1 MSITPFPTSAG
12 PLLAETLLAQTETVA
27 EAAIAWPMITLV
39 VGIVSVLGMIIGLRM
54 NAFLALIISAIIISL
69 MVGGDPAT
77 RLDAVVSAFGISAG
91 GIGIVIAMAA
101 IIGKCMLDNGSADR
115 IVRWAVGITG
125 ESKASIGLMGSG
137 FLLAIP
143 VFFDTVFYLL
153 VPLARSLYRQTQK
166 NYLRYLMAIATG
178 GAITHT
184 LVPPTPGPLLV
195 SANLGVDVGLM
206 IIVGILVAAPS
217 ALVGLAFSVYLDHRM
232 PIEMRPLGPNDT
244 GNAPAINEDRMPSLL
259 VAVLPVVLPVLLIGA
274 GTLAMTRADREDRA
288 QIVASDL
295 TDIDAVAQRFSAA
308 DPSSPEGRLA
318 NSKALTQQQRE
329 ILTGAAWGGGQTL
342 DQSQR
347 EQFVAALDRALLERK
362 WYDAQVWK
370 NVTLSPL
377 SQSLLKKDQLRIKP
391 VERRRMNRSLMEDL
405 MPDMIAKHQWDSPA
419 RKLADDLALWSNPN
433 LALLLSAIVAMITLV
448 WVKRMSL
455 QQLAIDVEEA
465 LMSGGVIILI
475 TAAGGAFG
483 AMLTAAQIGP
493 AIESMFA
500 RASGG
505 AGIGLLL
512 LGFVISAVLKIAQG
526 SSTVAM
532 IVASS
537 MMGAIL
543 TATTPNFNPVYIATA
558 VGSGSLIGSWMND
571 SGFWVFAKMGGLT
584 EAESLRSWTPLL
596 LVLGVSGLVFTI
608 LLSQV
613 WPMN

>member
-1 MSITPFPTSAG
+1 MSIPPFLITSG
-12 PLLAETLLAQTETVA
+12 PVLAEMLLAQA
-27 EAAIAWPMITLV
+27 EIVSDVAIAWPMITLV

-69 MVGGDPAT
+69 MVGGDPAA
-77 RLDAVVSAFGISAG
+77 RLDAVVSAFGSSAG

-125 ESKASIGLMGSG
+125 EGKASIGLMGSG

-153 VPLARSLYRQTQK
+153 VPLARSLHRQTQK

-206 IIVGILVAAPS
+206 MIVGILVAAPS
-217 ALVGLAFSVYLDHRM
+217 AIIGLAFAVYLDHRM
-232 PIEMRPLGPNDT
+232 PIEMRPLGPSDT
-244 GNAPAINEDRMPSLL
+244 GVAKSIAEDRMPALL
-259 VAVLPVVLPVLLIGA
+259 VAVLPVVLPVLMIGA

-288 QIVASDL
+288 RIVASDL
-295 TDIDAVAQRFSAA
+295 TDIDALAQRLSTA
-308 DPSSPEGRLA
+308 DPASPEGRLA
-318 NSKALTQQQRE
+318 NSRALTEQQRE
-329 ILTGAAWGGGQTL
+329 LLSGGAL
-342 DQSQR
+342 DVNQSLDESQR
-347 EQFVAALDRALLERK
+347 DPFVAALDQALLERE
-362 WYDAQVWK
+362 WYAPQAWET
-370 NVTLSPL
+370 VTLSPL

-405 MPDMIAKHQWDSPA
+405 MPDMIAEHRWESPA
-419 RKLADDLALWSNPN
+419 RKLADDLAFWSNPN
-433 LALLLSAIVAMITLV
+433 LALLFSAIVAMVTLV

-500 RASGG
+500 QASGG

-543 TATTPNFNPVYIATA
+543 TATTPTFNPVYIATA

-584 EAESLRSWTPLL
+584 EAEALRSWTPLL
-596 LVLGVSGLVFTI
+596 LVLGVSGLLFTI
-608 LLSQV
+608 VLSQV